1 MEDWEYIGG
10 TGKKLDVHNGRYCV
24 TPEFP
29 SGTWAYFLTED
40 TNGDPVFPF
49 MVGSTSKEAQVIPDN
64 NGFVAI
70 VEDTGGGDSG
80 GGSDDPLSLVIG
92 SQPTNATVTSGNTQ
106 QFNVGC
112 NYRTRKWY
120 DQLSMASIHRW
131 WIFLVKHY
139 WCK

>member
-10 TGKKLDVHNGRYCV
+10 TGKLDVHNGRYCV

-80 GGSDDPLSLVIG
+80 GGSVEVDPMIHFLWLLVVN
-92 SQPTNATVTSGNTQ
+92 QPT
-106 QFNVGC
+106 
-112 NYRTRKWY
+112 R
-120 DQLSMASIHRW
+120 L
-131 WIFLVKHY
+131 
-139 WCK
+139 